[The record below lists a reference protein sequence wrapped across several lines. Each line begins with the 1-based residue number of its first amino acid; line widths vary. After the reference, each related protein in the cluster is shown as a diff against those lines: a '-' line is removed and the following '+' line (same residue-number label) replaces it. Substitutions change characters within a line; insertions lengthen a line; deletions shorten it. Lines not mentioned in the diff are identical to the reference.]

1 MRSLKILRIKEICVP
16 ESKLCDSLS
25 LSLRVYVCVCTR
37 AYLLFYFYEVE
48 RLLKKKGK
56 QSANVCVLFKIRD
69 ACTRANGAK

>member
-1 MRSLKILRIKEICVP
+1 MFRKASFATLF
-16 ESKLCDSLS
+16 LS
-25 LSLRVYVCVCTR
+25 LCVCMYAYVCVCTR

>member
-1 MRSLKILRIKEICVP
+1 MCSGKQALRLSFSLFMCV
-16 ESKLCDSLS
+16 CMCM
-25 LSLRVYVCVCTR
+25 CVCTR

>member
-1 MRSLKILRIKEICVP
+1 MCSGKQALRL
-16 ESKLCDSLS
+16 SFSLS
-25 LSLRVYVCVCTR
+25 LCVYVCVCAR